1 MKLNYQQLKQMYL
14 AKGYKFYEGKEYNA
28 NLFGIRN
35 KDLTIVNKFND
46 IIGVAY
52 QDEFMNEICL
62 LFAGTT
68 KPGLTYLSDKIGN
81 PKGTFILML
90 GQYPKCWKIGEHNI
104 SKPTKYPAYVQSGAG
119 VFKGYRDNNSDGKFD
134 LAGPILTDVTGLNGH
149 RAGINDTF
157 NVGPYS
163 AACQVVQDDKEFE
176 IWLSVGK
183 RAMDLYGNSFS
194 YTLF

>member
-1 MKLNYQQLKQMYL
+1 MKLTYQFIKQKYI
-14 AKGYKFYEGKEYNA
+14 AKGYKFYEGKKYNA

-35 KDLTIVNKFND
+35 NDLSIVNKFND

-62 LFAGTT
+62 PFAGTT
-68 KPGLTYLSDKIGN
+68 KPGLTWLGDKTGN
-81 PKGTFILML
+81 PKGTFILAS
-90 GQYPKCWKIGEHNI
+90 GQHPRCWRIGEHNI
-104 SKPTKYPAYVQSGAG
+104 SKPTKYPAFVQSASN
-119 VFKGYRDNNSDGKFD
+119 VFKGYRDNDKDGKFD
-134 LAGPILTDVTGLNGH
+134 LTGPLLTDVTGLNGH

-157 NVGPYS
+157 SVGPYS

-183 RAMDLYGNSFS
+183 RSAELYGNLFS